1 MARNGLLPPDDDAP
15 RGDVPRDAGESR
27 FDAMLEERFSAEGRE
42 RFAREIS
49 THDRNRGPSAFDPG
63 VIQRRLRYR
72 GEIPEKVK
80 TLLTE
85 WIPGLVA
92 HATEQGL
99 GLRDPHIDI
108 EVFSKAAYEA
118 AHKPIPASVSLP
130 ASSYRFDPIPH
141 RYSVS
146 VVLPEKLSSTDTL
159 LTILR
164 SVLARIFGDVFLREE
179 IFSLEAYREDAEQ
192 EASDNTVGMA
202 EQLALLAELPLDNP
216 ELESALSGY
225 ARNVGINYKKNPDT
239 ARKSFFKEAIADFE
253 RQRLPPER
261 QALVESVVADYL
273 AALRKNPA
281 PEVARLG
288 EDVDQLN
295 RQLTFLP
302 PSDGPDY
309 DKLRRNNP
317 LHFLRSVKLRM
328 EFLLEVLSGLVEDFE
343 DMDAPGASFSPL
355 AEERVGGNLAQ
366 LEREGLARPYLVP
379 GAQLSED
386 LERKRNAFPLEVQ
399 ALLSRF
405 PPSDSPE
412 KLFKTLRKKLEN
424 SLHQRIY
431 HALVLMRQ
439 WIRQRDSGRGGAFAK
454 SAGHETLKGQVANF
468 RFRRPLLESLF
479 IRIGVV
485 LDVAERQTGG
495 GGSGGGRTRFPTGAF
510 SRAWGQ
516 FAAHA
521 LLSGYIVAN
530 NALRGFDPER
540 YWAQV
545 MAPHRKRA
553 AKDGTAGEG
562 AAGETARLTVVLHA
576 LFDQAGGDGLRVLA
590 EVLRQGAP
598 SFRYAVGLALKP
610 PPEGRTPN
618 QWLERLAAAA
628 GAVLKARES
637 SLQYAIVVE
646 GDGPR
651 P

>member
-1 MARNGLLPPDDDAP
+1 MARNGLLPPVDDTPRDDA
-15 RGDVPRDAGESR
+15 PRDAGESR

-49 THDRNRGPSAFDPG
+49 THDRNRRPSAFDPG
-63 VIQRRLRYR
+63 VIQKRLRYR

-80 TLLTE
+80 TLLTD

-92 HATEQGL
+92 YAAGQGL

-108 EVFSKAAYEA
+108 EIFSKPAYEA
-118 AHKPIPASVSLP
+118 ANKPIPAGVNLP

-146 VVLPEKLSSTDTL
+146 VVLPETLSSTDTL

-179 IFSLEAYREDAEQ
+179 IFSLEAYREDAE
-192 EASDNTVGMA
+192 EEDGDNTVGMA
-202 EQLALLAELPLDNP
+202 EQLALLAELPLDHP
-216 ELESALSGY
+216 ELTSALSDY
-225 ARNVGINYKKNPDT
+225 ARNVGINYKKHPDI

-273 AALRKNPA
+273 ATLRQDPA

-309 DKLRRNNP
+309 DTLRRNNP

-328 EFLLEVLSGLVEDFE
+328 EFLLETLSGLIEDFE
-343 DMDAPGASFSPL
+343 DMEAPGASFSPL
-355 AEERVGGNLAQ
+355 AEERVGGNLVL

-379 GAQLSED
+379 GALLSEE
-386 LERKRNAFPLEVQ
+386 LERKRNAFPLEIQ
-399 ALLSRF
+399 ALMSRF
-405 PPSDSPE
+405 PPPDNPGKRFNS
-412 KLFKTLRKKLEN
+412 LRKKLEN

-439 WIRQRDSGRGGAFAK
+439 WIRQRESGRGEAFAK
-454 SAGHETLKGQVANF
+454 SAGHGTLKGLVANF

-485 LDVAERQTGG
+485 LDVAERRSGTEGG
-495 GGSGGGRTRFPTGAF
+495 TRGGGRTRFPTGAF

-521 LLSGYIVAN
+521 LLSGYIATN
-530 NALRGFDPER
+530 NALRGFDPEA
-540 YWAQV
+540 YWSQV
-545 MAPHRKRA
+545 MAPHRERA
-553 AKDGTAGEG
+553 AREG
-562 AAGETARLTVVLHA
+562 AVGETARLTVMLHA
-576 LFDQAGGDGLRVLA
+576 LFDQAGEEGLPVLA
-590 EVLRQGAP
+590 EVLRQSAP
-598 SFRYAVGLALKP
+598 SFRHAVGLALKP
-610 PPEGRTPN
+610 PPEGKTPA
-618 QWLERLAAAA
+618 QWLDRLTAAA

-637 SLQYAIVVE
+637 SLQYAIVVGE
-646 GDGPR
+646 ESPR
-651 P
+651 A

>member
-1 MARNGLLPPDDDAP
+1 MARNGLFPPGDDAP
-15 RGDVPRDAGESR
+15 RGAPRDAPRDAGESR

-42 RFAREIS
+42 RFAREIAS
-49 THDRNRGPSAFDPG
+49 HDRARAPSAFDPG
-63 VIQRRLRYR
+63 VIEKRLRYR
-72 GEIPEKVK
+72 GEIPDEVK
-80 TLLTE
+80 TLLSG

-92 HATEQGL
+92 HAAEQGL

-108 EVFSKAAYEA
+108 EVFSRRAYEA
-118 AHKPIPASVSLP
+118 AHKPIPAGVSLP

-146 VVLPEKLSSTDTL
+146 VVLPEKLSSTETM

-179 IFSLEAYREDAEQ
+179 IFSLEAYREDAEPE
-192 EASDNTVGMA
+192 EADNTVGMA

-225 ARNVGINYKKNPDT
+225 ARNVGINYKKNPDA

-273 AALRKNPA
+273 ATLRKDPG
-281 PEVARLG
+281 PELARLA

-309 DKLRRNNP
+309 DTLRRNNP

-328 EFLLEVLSGLVEDFE
+328 EFLLEVLSGLMEDFE
-343 DMDAPGASFSPL
+343 DMEAPGASFSPL
-355 AEERVGGNLAQ
+355 AEERVGGNLA
-366 LEREGLARPYLVP
+366 LLAREGLARPYLVP
-379 GAQLSED
+379 GAQLSEE
-386 LERKRNAFPLEVQ
+386 LERKRNAFPFEVQ
-399 ALLSRF
+399 ALMSRS
-405 PPSDSPE
+405 PPPDNPA
-412 KLFKTLRKKLEN
+412 KRFKTLRKKMEN
-424 SLHQRIY
+424 SLHQRLY
-431 HALVLMRQ
+431 HALVLLRQ
-439 WIRQRDSGRGGAFAK
+439 WIRQRESGRGEAFAK
-454 SAGHETLKGQVANF
+454 SAGHETLKGLVANF

-485 LDVAERQTGG
+485 LDVAERQTAPGG
-495 GGSGGGRTRFPTGAF
+495 VGGSGGRARFPTGAF

-521 LLSGYIVAN
+521 LLSGYIAAT
-530 NALRGFDPER
+530 NALGGFDPER
-540 YWAQV
+540 YWEQV
-545 MAPHRKRA
+545 MAPHRERA
-553 AKDGTAGEG
+553 AREDTG
-562 AAGETARLTVVLHA
+562 GETARLTVVLHA
-576 LFDQAGGDGLRVLA
+576 LFSQAGGEGLPVLA

-610 PPEGRTPN
+610 PPEGKTPA

-646 GDGPR
+646 GEPAGK
-651 P
+651 